1 MGMTS
6 SDRRVLLVTGASR
19 GIGSAVARQAARQ
32 GWDVALN
39 CRAET
44 AAAEQVAV
52 MLFLLLAIAFI
63 LLKYLEVGFVA
74 ALTWW
79 WVLAPLGLAMAW
91 WTWSDKSG
99 RSKRIAMEKM
109 EAKRQDRIRKHKEAL
124 MSGFKPRR

>member
-1 MGMTS
+1 
-6 SDRRVLLVTGASR
+6 
-19 GIGSAVARQAARQ
+19 
-32 GWDVALN
+32 
-39 CRAET
+39 
-44 AAAEQVAV
+44 